1 MLMSRNTPTGLP
13 AAASCRKFQVWLY
26 HQHNKRN
33 RPGPT
38 CHSQSKI
45 EIRTST
51 FKAQISNFLFL
62 IFLFRD
68 YNLSFRKCS
77 GISKISRSIPEFHCQ
92 VTMIDGCNNSLS
104 IIRRKNHG
112 PFSKI
117 DKPCITT
124 VGFLCPV
131 GNNLV
136 RRFRLFLFRYPVS
149 PAFPLRQNFP
159 FFPFPFGKS
168 TLLQLCRQPPGD
180 T

>member
-33 RPGPT
+33 QPGPT

-104 IIRRKNHG
+104 IIRRKTMVPSPRSINRVLPRWVSFALWG
-112 PFSKI
+112 IIWCAGSGFS
-117 DKPCITT
+117 CSGT
-124 VGFLCPV
+124 
-131 GNNLV
+131 
-136 RRFRLFLFRYPVS
+136 R
-149 PAFPLRQNFP
+149 
-159 FFPFPFGKS
+159 
-168 TLLQLCRQPPGD
+168 
-180 T
+180 